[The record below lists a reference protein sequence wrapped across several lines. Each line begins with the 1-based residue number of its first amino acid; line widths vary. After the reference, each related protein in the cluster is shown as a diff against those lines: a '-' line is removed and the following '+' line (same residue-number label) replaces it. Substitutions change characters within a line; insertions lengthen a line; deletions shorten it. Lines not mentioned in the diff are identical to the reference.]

1 MSKKLEKFKLTDEQ
15 VNFLKVA
22 GIGLGAFLVYK
33 AVKKTTK
40 SFKDFFSGKETEE
53 EFDDEVDKEIDELK
67 KKGIELS
74 YPLYVYNTYAKQLKN
89 AMGGIGT
96 DEDTIY
102 KTFEKIKNDLDMA
115 QLIKSYG
122 LQRYIISPVR
132 YLKIDLP
139 GWIYEELDEGEIVKL
154 NEILEKNNITYRF

>member
-1 MSKKLEKFKLTDEQ
+1 MSKNKKFELTDQQ

-22 GIGLGAFLVYK
+22 GIGLGAFLLYK
-33 AVKKTTK
+33 TITKTTK
-40 SFKDFFSGKETEE
+40 SFTDFFSGKETEK
-53 EFDDEVDKEIDELK
+53 EFDDGVDEEIDELK
-67 KKGIELS
+67 KKGMELS
-74 YPLYVYNTYAKQLKN
+74 YPLYVYKTYASQLKN

-102 KTFEKIKNDLDMA
+102 KTFEKIRNDLDMA

-132 YLKIDLP
+132 FLKIDLA
-139 GWIYEELDEGEIVKL
+139 GWIYEELNENEISKL
-154 NEILEKNNITYRF
+154 NEILTKNNITYRF